1 MRSSAF
7 FLAVALAALSACDRA
22 PPRTDALLSV
32 DGRTIAM
39 SGGAG
44 GAAHACFSCHG
55 LDGMGDGVSVPR
67 LAGLDAGYLQKQM
80 EDYASGIRP
89 DKVMGPVAKPLDDR
103 ARRAVA
109 IYYSSLPT
117 ASGGI
122 SGGPPPALW
131 TKGDPMRVLAP
142 CAACH
147 GTEGQGVGAGQP
159 AVAEQPA
166 AYTVE
171 QFSRWR
177 RAVRRND
184 PRGVMTMIA
193 SRLSEAEVAALAGW
207 LETRPSSPAPASGAA
222 SASAVEAAAAG
233 SAASREGRRRDR

>member
-1 MRSSAF
+1 MGRFVSS
-7 FLAVALAALSACDRA
+7 LLALAALSACDRA
-22 PPRTDALLSV
+22 PPRTDALLSA

-67 LAGLDAGYLQKQM
+67 LASLDAGYLQKQM

-89 DKVMGPVAKPLDDR
+89 DKVMGPVVKPLDDR

-109 IYYSSLPT
+109 LYYSSLPT
-117 ASGGI
+117 AGSDIPGGA
-122 SGGPPPALW
+122 PPALW
-131 TKGDPMRVLAP
+131 TGGDAGRGLAP

-159 AVAEQPA
+159 ALAGQPA
-166 AYTVE
+166 AYTID
-171 QFSRWR
+171 QFARWR

-184 PRGVMTMIA
+184 PRGVMTTIA
-193 SRLSEAEVAALAGW
+193 SKLSEDEVAALAAW
-207 LETRPSSPAPASGAA
+207 LETQPASPAPASGVA